1 MAKKTDLVAVTG
13 AGTLAVPDYLKDVEG
28 PKGRENIQREDL
40 TLPRLAL
47 AQALSPQVDRGDDN
61 YIEGL
66 SNGDLFNSLTR
77 EAYGQGP
84 VPVLIVR
91 VEPVRWMEF
100 DEKDRT
106 LILDRNVPV
115 GDPRTKWGEDGTPPR
130 ATKFMD
136 FLALHAETAEPLGLS
151 FKSTSI
157 KAGKDINTFIEIYD
171 SRRIHLIGSAQ
182 KKNEHGTFYIYTA
195 SLGNYAEPEIYAA
208 KAVLTKAWDQANV
221 TVDAKTDA
229 DDMAKDVPF

>member
-1 MAKKTDLVAVTG
+1 
-13 AGTLAVPDYLKDVEG
+13 
-28 PKGRENIQREDL
+28 
-40 TLPRLAL
+40 
-47 AQALSPQVDRGDDN
+47 
-61 YIEGL
+61 
-66 SNGDLFNSLTR
+66 
-77 EAYGQGP
+77 
-84 VPVLIVR
+84 
-91 VEPVRWMEF
+91 
-100 DEKDRT
+100 
-106 LILDRNVPV
+106 
-115 GDPRTKWGEDGTPPR
+115 DGTPPR

-221 TVDAKTDA
+221 TVDAKTDT
-229 DDMAKDVPF
+229 DDMATPKDVPF